1 MRSTDPDRGYATT
14 VVRQMEDCLGLAMD
28 AGVKIVVN
36 AGGLNPAGLAD
47 RLRELSKRL
56 GVTAENAH
64 VEGDDLLG
72 RADDL
77 GYGSPVAVNAY
88 LGRFESRRRSTRDPT
103 WW

>member
-28 AGVKIVVN
+28 AGAKILVN
-36 AGGLNPAGLAD
+36 AGGLNPAVLAD

-56 GVTAENAH
+56 GVAAENAH
-64 VEGDDLLG
+64 VEGDDLLAG
-72 RADDL
+72 PTSWGTGPR
-77 GYGSPVAVNAY
+77 SPPTSTWER
-88 LGRFESRRRSTRDPT
+88 LESRRRSTPDPT